1 MPGGNLYLG
10 CSTSVQLSL
19 VLWAVT
25 NGGGGGIAASA
36 IIFSHFLGV
45 AVSPCVWEVQRAP
58 QEGSELLGLWSGAAH
73 LAAAEVAMRS
83 WLRHSSSHGD
93 AGLFPRYILT
103 VCISCRCFLGLEGGA
118 VARGPSCGM
127 HRRAVFMGS
136 AAVV

>member
-83 WLRHSSSHGD
+83 
-93 AGLFPRYILT
+93 
-103 VCISCRCFLGLEGGA
+103 
-118 VARGPSCGM
+118 
-127 HRRAVFMGS
+127 
-136 AAVV
+136 